1 MTVPP
6 VGEIP
11 TSDAL
16 SIPQDSIQELYSR
29 DPESYTKQDL
39 DSIITEIRQHRERLA
54 ATTGPVKATKAV
66 KAPTN
71 VTAADL
77 GF

>member
-6 VGEIP
+6 VGKIP

-54 ATTGPVKATKAV
+54 ATIGPVKATKA
-66 KAPTN
+66 APTN